1 MDLSKFPLSFIN
13 EIDLKKNLSVTSR
26 ERQEP
31 SLAQQ
36 NREPGLFPASPLQTA
51 CATFP

>member
-13 EIDLKKNLSVTSR
+13 EIDFFLNLSTMSR

-31 SLAQQ
+31 SLAQ
-36 NREPGLFPASPLQTA
+36 
-51 CATFP
+51 